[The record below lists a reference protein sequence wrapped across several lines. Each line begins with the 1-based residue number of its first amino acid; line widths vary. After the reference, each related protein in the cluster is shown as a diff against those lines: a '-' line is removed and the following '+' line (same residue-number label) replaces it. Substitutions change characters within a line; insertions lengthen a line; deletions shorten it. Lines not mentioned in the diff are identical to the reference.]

1 MRKSKSK
8 KKAPPKGRERRLALA
23 PDWVATYTGKPN
35 NIVKRY
41 RAIFHVDWECAIAE
55 LTELGIAIDDK
66 YLSSLRQTIFKEFK
80 NEKKHRPIEQWEFNE
95 YHGYESDENFAYIA
109 GYTPGGAPYGVTW
122 DEWDELE
129 D

>member
-80 NEKKHRPIEQWEFNE
+80 KMKILHILQAIHRVELLMEL
-95 YHGYESDENFAYIA
+95 HGMSGMN
-109 GYTPGGAPYGVTW
+109 
-122 DEWDELE
+122 
-129 D
+129 